1 MIDVQQLLFG
11 RSSEVAKPSDDD
23 PDGFTPL
30 KLGPNLLEQ
39 AISEIQNVE
48 IGTTFI
54 DELNSSSDTDSD
66 TEKSTPQSDIPKW
79 QNSFTCM
86 HPHNGTELQDNPNS
100 KTIQV
105 LSEMQQYYERTMD
118 QWRAISYRKAI
129 STLMKC
135 KEHIVT
141 EEQAKMYPP
150 KTLI

>member
-1 MIDVQQLLFG
+1 MIDVQELLFG

-86 HPHNGTELQDNPNS
+86 YPHNGTELQDNPNS

-105 LSEMQQYYERTMD
+105 LSEMQQYYDQDVTIPPRLWHTRAMALNLWGTMPS
-118 QWRAISYRKAI
+118 WLR
-129 STLMKC
+129 
-135 KEHIVT
+135 
-141 EEQAKMYPP
+141 EEAQV
-150 KTLI
+150 